1 MYISIM
7 CWNNNSRHVDAE
19 QISGSWFGLCRYP
32 LYIPFHLK
40 HYIWI
45 ITQSQLIIIQFPSF
59 YHLRALSIDT
69 SNWRHVTTWCWM
81 WTRTWSCPRRPR
93 RRRGTRP
100 STGWPSSWWWSHTD
114 AFWRRSTCWWLVTSS
129 KRSGGK
135 VALSLGLKLLFRH
148 PSFCWFKVFKL
159 PRDENHSATTIF
171 HFHGVR
177 LDAWTP
183 WLTTRQPATFGL
195 KLCHLTL
202 CLS

>member
-1 MYISIM
+1 MQTKS
-7 CWNNNSRHVDAE
+7 A
-19 QISGSWFGLCRYP
+19 GAGLVCNP
-32 LYIPFHLK
+32 SFIPFHLK
-40 HYIWI
+40 YKLHLNHNHKIKLYPS
-45 ITQSQLIIIQFPSF
+45 SQNLVPWHFQQLDELKPLGVGS
-59 YHLRALSIDT
+59 
-69 SNWRHVTTWCWM
+69 RHVPG
-81 WTRTWSCPRRPR
+81 SCPRRPQR
-93 RRRGTRP
+93 WCGTRP
-100 STGWPSSWWWSHTD
+100 PRTGWPWRRSRTEAS
-114 AFWRRSTCWWLVTSS
+114 WRRSTCWWLVTSS

-183 WLTTRQPATFGL
+183 WLTTRQPAIFGI